1 MRKQLSLLLCLLIT
15 ASFSGCSRDTSASR
29 DIANQTTGV
38 ADVIA
43 SMASESETTYPET
56 TTETEESSSAVF
68 THPFNGADID
78 LTVLNAN
85 MVYSQVFCMVMEPDE
100 YVGMI
105 VRMEGQFVFYHDE
118 EKDKNYYACIIKDA
132 TACCAQGLEFEPTED
147 FTYPDDFPADGETV
161 RVTGVFDAYEE
172 EGNKYLT
179 LRNAVLEPVPE
190 D

>member
-1 MRKQLSLLLCLLIT
+1 MRKQISIVLSLLTI
-15 ASFSGCSRDTSASR
+15 ASFSGCSRDTANPR
-29 DIANQTTGV
+29 NVTNQTTGV

-43 SMASESETTYPET
+43 SMASESEMTNSET
-56 TTETEESSSAVF
+56 TTETEESSSEVF

-118 EKDKNYYACIIKDA
+118 QTDKNYYACIIKDA
-132 TACCAQGLEFEPTED
+132 TACCAQGLEFEPTDD

-161 RVTGVFDAYEE
+161 RVIGVFDAYEE
-172 EGNKYLT
+172 GGNKYLT
-179 LRNAVLEPVPE
+179 LRDAVLEPVPE
-190 D
+190 T

>member
-15 ASFSGCSRDTSASR
+15 ASFSGCSRDTSTTR

-43 SMASESETTYPET
+43 SMASEGET
-56 TTETEESSSAVF
+56 
-68 THPFNGADID
+68 
-78 LTVLNAN
+78 
-85 MVYSQVFCMVMEPDE
+85 
-100 YVGMI
+100 
-105 VRMEGQFVFYHDE
+105 
-118 EKDKNYYACIIKDA
+118 
-132 TACCAQGLEFEPTED
+132 
-147 FTYPDDFPADGETV
+147 TYPDDFPADGETV
-161 RVTGVFDAYEE
+161 RVIGVFDAYEE